1 MLDKYL
7 YEDKHKRPAEV
18 FKTLLINM
26 FFASILIFLLLML
39 VSY

>member
-7 YEDKHKRPAEV
+7 YEDKHKRPLEV
-18 FKTLLINM
+18 FKSMLINV

>member
-18 FKTLLINM
+18 FKTLLFNI

-39 VSY
+39 VGY

>member
-18 FKTLLINM
+18 FKSFVINM
-26 FFASILIFLLLML
+26 FFASILIFLLIML
-39 VSY
+39 ITY